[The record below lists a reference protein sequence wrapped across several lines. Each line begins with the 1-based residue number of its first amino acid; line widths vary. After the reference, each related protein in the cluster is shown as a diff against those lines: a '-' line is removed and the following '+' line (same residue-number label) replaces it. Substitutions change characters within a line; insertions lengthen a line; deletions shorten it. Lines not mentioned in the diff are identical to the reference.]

1 MGTIEQESKIV
12 ESYRIESEPVLYHFF
27 DDGTVWYDDF
37 GGDEE
42 LGVIAG
48 RVHLDGEHLYHTWKV
63 RDIHRESDAGR
74 LSEAK
79 SVSNKRLY
87 ELVKTHLKYGFFGA
101 LNGIDV
107 DDEPF

>member
-12 ESYRIESEPVLYHFF
+12 EAYRIESEPLLYQFY
-27 DDGTVWYDDF
+27 DDGTIWYDDF

-48 RVHLDGEHLYHTWKV
+48 RVHLDGEHLYHNWKV
-63 RDIHRESDAGR
+63 RDKHRESDADQ
-74 LSEAK
+74 LSKATP
-79 SVSNKRLY
+79 VSRERLY
-87 ELVKTHLKYGFFGA
+87 ELARAHLKYGFFGA

-107 DDEPF
+107 DDEPY